1 MQTEAIKSVPIKF
14 EKYQAVEDA
23 DCQRRIIAARNKLGK
38 RLVILGHH
46 YQHESVYRDA
56 VSRAAHYLAH
66 CFLYRAECRRVV
78 EEHLTV
84 FEMRGR
90 LAVGDNDYLLV

>member
-23 DCQRRIIAARNKLGK
+23 DCQRRIIAARNKLCK

-46 YQHESVYRDA
+46 
-56 VSRAAHYLAH
+56 
-66 CFLYRAECRRVV
+66 
-78 EEHLTV
+78 
-84 FEMRGR
+84 
-90 LAVGDNDYLLV
+90 